1 MYLFFWIAL
10 FILSLA
16 VLIKSADYFTESSEK
31 IGLSLKIPSF
41 IVGIAIVSIGTSL
54 PELST
59 SIIAVMK
66 GQTEIAVANAVG
78 SNIANILLVIGIS
91 AVVAKKMSIKRS
103 LINLDLPL
111 LATATTILI
120 FTLLDKKVTS
130 LEGFILIVTYGIY
143 FFYIISS
150 SKERS
155 ILNHKELKD
164 CEGDNGSEN
173 DDKKEKEDDGEKEKV
188 FTFPPTKA
196 SARKFLKKL
205 WNYKPKIGI
214 GVFITLFGSVVFI
227 YLGAKYTIESLINI
241 ADSLNIETAVITM
254 SAVAIGTSLPEL
266 VVSVRAAM
274 NRKYEI
280 ALGNVFGSNVFNA
293 LMVVGVPAVISDLA
307 IDDATFYIGIP
318 FLIAATILYIFSG
331 ISRKIYN
338 WEGMMY
344 LALYALFML
353 KIFGIN

>member
-41 IVGIAIVSIGTSL
+41 VVGIAIVSIGTSL

-91 AVVAKKMSIKRS
+91 AIVARKMSIRRS

-111 LATATTILI
+111 LATATTILV

-130 LEGFILIVTYGIY
+130 LEGIILMLTYGIY

-155 ILNHKELKD
+155 ILNNKEIED
-164 CEGDNGSEN
+164 CEEKKEIKKEIRKEE
-173 DDKKEKEDDGEKEKV
+173 DKKG
-188 FTFPPTKA
+188 FTFPPTRA
-196 SARKFLKKL
+196 SANKFLKKL

-214 GVFITLFGSVVFI
+214 GVFVTLFGSVIFI

-241 ADSLNIETAVITM
+241 ANSLNIETAVITM

-274 NRKYEI
+274 NKKYEI
-280 ALGNVFGSNVFNA
+280 ALGNVFGSNIFNA

>member
-31 IGLSLKIPSF
+31 IGLSLKIPAF

-59 SIIAVMK
+59 SIIAVFK
-66 GQTEIAVANAVG
+66 GQTEIVAANVVG

-111 LATATTILI
+111 LATATTILV

-130 LEGFILIVTYGIY
+130 LEGFILIITYGIY

-155 ILNHKELKD
+155 ILNHKELRN
-164 CEGDNGSEN
+164 CEDNADNGNNNKEE
-173 DDKKEKEDDGEKEKV
+173 EKEEKG

-196 SARKFLKKL
+196 SASKFLKKL
-205 WNYKPKIGI
+205 WNYKPKIGL
-214 GVFITLFGSVVFI
+214 GVFITLFGSVFFI
-227 YLGAKYTIESLINI
+227 YLGAKYTIESLIII
-241 ADSLNIETAVITM
+241 AGDLNIGTAVITM
-254 SAVAIGTSLPEL
+254 SAVAVGTSLPEL

-274 NRKYEI
+274 NKKYEI
-280 ALGNVFGSNVFNA
+280 ALGNVFGSNIFNA
-293 LMVVGVPAVISDLA
+293 LMVVGIPAAMSDLA
-307 IDDATFYIGIP
+307 IDDMTFYVGIP

-331 ISRKIYN
+331 ISRKIYD

-344 LALYALFML
+344 LALYFLFML
-353 KIFGIN
+353 KIFGVE

>member
-10 FILSLA
+10 FVLSLA

-31 IGLSLKIPSF
+31 IGLSLKIPAF

-59 SIIAVMK
+59 SIIAVFK
-66 GQTEIAVANAVG
+66 GQTEIVVANAVG
-78 SNIANILLVIGIS
+78 SNIANILLVVGIS
-91 AVVAKKMSIKRS
+91 AVAAKKMSVKRS

-111 LATATTILI
+111 LAAATTILI
-120 FTLLDKKVTS
+120 FTLLDKKVSS
-130 LEGFILIVTYGIY
+130 LEGFILIATFGIY

-155 ILNHKELKD
+155 VLNHKELEN
-164 CEGDNGSEN
+164 CE
-173 DDKKEKEDDGEKEKV
+173 DKNEKIKEKIKEEKG

-196 SARKFLKKL
+196 SANKFLKKL
-205 WNYKPKIGI
+205 WNYKPKIGL
-214 GVFITLFGSVVFI
+214 GVFITLFGSVFFI

-241 ADSLNIETAVITM
+241 ASDLNIGTAVITM
-254 SAVAIGTSLPEL
+254 SAVAVGTSLPEL

-274 NRKYEI
+274 NKKYEI
-280 ALGNVFGSNVFNA
+280 ALGNVFGSNIFNA
-293 LMVVGVPAVISDLA
+293 LMVVGIPAVMSDLA
-307 IDDATFYIGIP
+307 IDDMTFYIGIP

-338 WEGMMY
+338 WEGMMF
-344 LALYALFML
+344 LALYILFML
-353 KIFGIN
+353 KIFGIE

>member
-1 MYLFFWIAL
+1 MYLFFWVAL

-31 IGLSLKIPSF
+31 IGLSLKIPAF

-59 SIIAVMK
+59 SIIAVFK

-130 LEGFILIVTYGIY
+130 LEGFVLMVTYGIY

-155 ILNHKELKD
+155 IINHKELKD
-164 CEGDNGSEN
+164 SEDNGGN
-173 DDKKEKEDDGEKEKV
+173 INNNKKENEKEKSG

-196 SARKFLKKL
+196 SASKFLKKL

-214 GVFITLFGSVVFI
+214 GVFITLFGSVFFI

-241 ADSLNIETAVITM
+241 AGDLNIGTAVITM
-254 SAVAIGTSLPEL
+254 SAVAVGTSLPEL

-274 NRKYEI
+274 NKKYEI
-280 ALGNVFGSNVFNA
+280 ALGNVFGSNIFNA

-307 IDDATFYIGIP
+307 IDDATFYVGIP

-331 ISRKIYN
+331 ISRKIYD

-344 LALYALFML
+344 LALYSLFIL
-353 KIFGIN
+353 KIFGIE

>member
-31 IGLSLKIPSF
+31 IGLSLKIPAF

-59 SIIAVMK
+59 SIIAVFK
-66 GQTEIAVANAVG
+66 GQTEIVVANVVG

-91 AVVAKKMSIKRS
+91 AMVAKKMSIKRS

-130 LEGFILIVTYGIY
+130 LEGFVLIITYGIY

-155 ILNHKELKD
+155 ILNHKDIEI
-164 CEGDNGSEN
+164 SEN
-173 DDKKEKEDDGEKEKV
+173 KKEEKEEEKG

-196 SARKFLKKL
+196 SANKFLKKL

-214 GVFITLFGSVVFI
+214 GVFITLFGSVFFI

-241 ADSLNIETAVITM
+241 ADGLNIETAVITM

-274 NRKYEI
+274 NKKYEI
-280 ALGNVFGSNVFNA
+280 ALGNVFGSNIFNA
-293 LMVVGVPAVISDLA
+293 LMVVGIPAVMSDLV
-307 IDDATFYIGIP
+307 IDDTTFCIGIP
-318 FLIAATILYIFSG
+318 FLIAATILYVFSG

-338 WEGMMY
+338 WEGMMF

-353 KIFGIN
+353 KIFGVE